1 MAMSN
6 SPAAATRPARSGGF
20 TSRKLAPYLFLAPF
34 LLLFIAFIVAPLVYA
49 FYMSLFRDTL
59 VGGRQFAGA
68 ASYIKVAG
76 DAKFWGGVWNLVL
89 FGIVQVPIMLGLALL
104 FAIVLDR
111 GQVYAKGVFRLGF
124 FLPYA
129 VPSVIATIIWGY
141 LYGPTFGP
149 FTQMAKA
156 FNLPPPDFL
165 SPGAMIFSLANI
177 VTWEYVGYNMVIYYA
192 ALKAI
197 PSDLAEASRI
207 DGASSWQFARL
218 IQLPLLWPAILLT
231 IIFSIN
237 GTLQLFNEPYLDA
250 RARQKHHQFELHA
263 EPLCL
268 FAGDSEPAVWLC
280 GRRLVRA
287 WHRDRRCLL
296 HLHPDHQPPSAGAM
310 MTATTDIATFEAARR
325 RPGERRRSRI
335 MLTLLLS
342 LFLVYS
348 FVPLV
353 YLVLSATKTNGD
365 LFTTF
370 GFGFGTEF
378 NLWQNLSDLFSARQ
392 RHLLRWMF
400 NSVLYS
406 TVAGLGAAIFATAAG
421 YAFAKFKFRGR
432 NLTFGLVLGAVFVPQ
447 TALVVPIFLL
457 LALSGLSDNPLGVI
471 LPSMISPIG
480 VYLMRV
486 YIEQGVDDELL
497 DAARVDGAGEF
508 LIFRAI
514 VLRLVAPGMVTVA
527 LLSFVGTW
535 NNYFLPL
542 IVLRSQEYQPITV
555 GLSTW
560 YQLAQQGGGGGQV
573 LFSIVITGALVSI
586 IPVIVVFL
594 LLQRFWQGGLT
605 AGAIK

>member
-1 MAMSN
+1 
-6 SPAAATRPARSGGF
+6 
-20 TSRKLAPYLFLAPF
+20 
-34 LLLFIAFIVAPLVYA
+34 
-49 FYMSLFRDTL
+49 
-59 VGGRQFAGA
+59 
-68 ASYIKVAG
+68 
-76 DAKFWGGVWNLVL
+76 
-89 FGIVQVPIMLGLALL
+89 
-104 FAIVLDR
+104 
-111 GQVYAKGVFRLGF
+111 
-124 FLPYA
+124 
-129 VPSVIATIIWGY
+129 
-141 LYGPTFGP
+141 
-149 FTQMAKA
+149 
-156 FNLPPPDFL
+156 
-165 SPGAMIFSLANI
+165 
-177 VTWEYVGYNMVIYYA
+177 
-192 ALKAI
+192 
-197 PSDLAEASRI
+197 
-207 DGASSWQFARL
+207 
-218 IQLPLLWPAILLT
+218 
-231 IIFSIN
+231 
-237 GTLQLFNEPYLDA
+237 
-250 RARQKHHQFELHA
+250 
-263 EPLCL
+263 
-268 FAGDSEPAVWLC
+268 
-280 GRRLVRA
+280 
-287 WHRDRRCLL
+287 
-296 HLHPDHQPPSAGAM
+296 
-310 MTATTDIATFEAARR
+310 MTATTDITTFEAARR
-325 RPGERRRSRI
+325 LPGERRHSRI

-348 FVPLV
+348 LAPLL

-365 LFTTF
+365 LFATF

-378 NLWQNLSDLFSARQ
+378 NLWQNLVDLFSRDNGMF
-392 RHLLRWMF
+392 LRWMV

-406 TVAGLGAAIFATAAG
+406 TISGAGAALLATAAG

-497 DAARVDGAGEF
+497 DAARIDGAGEF
-508 LIFRAI
+508 MIFRAI
-514 VLRLVAPGMVTVA
+514 VLRLVVPGMVTVA

-555 GLSTW
+555 GLATW

>member
-1 MAMSN
+1 MTE
-6 SPAAATRPARSGGF
+6 ATETYSLAPS
-20 TSRKLAPYLFLAPF
+20 TSR
-34 LLLFIAFIVAPLVYA
+34 
-49 FYMSLFRDTL
+49 
-59 VGGRQFAGA
+59 Q
-68 ASYIKVAG
+68 
-76 DAKFWGGVWNLVL
+76 
-89 FGIVQVPIMLGLALL
+89 
-104 FAIVLDR
+104 
-111 GQVYAKGVFRLGF
+111 
-124 FLPYA
+124 
-129 VPSVIATIIWGY
+129 
-141 LYGPTFGP
+141 
-149 FTQMAKA
+149 
-156 FNLPPPDFL
+156 
-165 SPGAMIFSLANI
+165 
-177 VTWEYVGYNMVIYYA
+177 
-192 ALKAI
+192 
-197 PSDLAEASRI
+197 
-207 DGASSWQFARL
+207 
-218 IQLPLLWPAILLT
+218 
-231 IIFSIN
+231 
-237 GTLQLFNEPYLDA
+237 
-250 RARQKHHQFELHA
+250 
-263 EPLCL
+263 
-268 FAGDSEPAVWLC
+268 
-280 GRRLVRA
+280 
-287 WHRDRRCLL
+287 
-296 HLHPDHQPPSAGAM
+296 
-310 MTATTDIATFEAARR
+310 
-325 RPGERRRSRI
+325 PGERRRSKI
-335 MLTLLLS
+335 MLTLLL
-342 LFLVYS
+342 LVFLVYT
-348 FVPLV
+348 FIPLA

-378 NLWQNLSDLFSARQ
+378 NLWQNLSDLFSRDDGIFS
-392 RHLLRWMF
+392 RWMF
-400 NSVLYS
+400 NSILYATIS
-406 TVAGLGAAIFATAAG
+406 GVGAALLATAAG

-457 LALSGLSDNPLGVI
+457 LAISGLSDNPLGVI

-555 GLSTW
+555 GLANW

-586 IPVIVVFL
+586 IPVVVVFL

>member
-1 MAMSN
+1 
-6 SPAAATRPARSGGF
+6 
-20 TSRKLAPYLFLAPF
+20 
-34 LLLFIAFIVAPLVYA
+34 
-49 FYMSLFRDTL
+49 
-59 VGGRQFAGA
+59 
-68 ASYIKVAG
+68 
-76 DAKFWGGVWNLVL
+76 
-89 FGIVQVPIMLGLALL
+89 
-104 FAIVLDR
+104 
-111 GQVYAKGVFRLGF
+111 
-124 FLPYA
+124 
-129 VPSVIATIIWGY
+129 
-141 LYGPTFGP
+141 
-149 FTQMAKA
+149 
-156 FNLPPPDFL
+156 
-165 SPGAMIFSLANI
+165 
-177 VTWEYVGYNMVIYYA
+177 
-192 ALKAI
+192 
-197 PSDLAEASRI
+197 
-207 DGASSWQFARL
+207 
-218 IQLPLLWPAILLT
+218 
-231 IIFSIN
+231 
-237 GTLQLFNEPYLDA
+237 
-250 RARQKHHQFELHA
+250 
-263 EPLCL
+263 
-268 FAGDSEPAVWLC
+268 
-280 GRRLVRA
+280 
-287 WHRDRRCLL
+287 
-296 HLHPDHQPPSAGAM
+296 
-310 MTATTDIATFEAARR
+310 MTATTDITPFETARR

-342 LFLVYS
+342 VFLVYS
-348 FVPLV
+348 LAPLV

-365 LFTTF
+365 LFATF

-378 NLWQNLSDLFSARQ
+378 NLWQNLVDLFSRDNG
-392 RHLLRWMF
+392 LFLRWMV
-400 NSVLYS
+400 NSVVYS
-406 TVAGLGAAIFATAAG
+406 TISGAGAALLATAAG

-486 YIEQGVDDELL
+486 YIEQGVDNELL
-497 DAARVDGAGEF
+497 DAARIDGAGEF
-508 LIFRAI
+508 MIFRAI

-586 IPVIVVFL
+586 IPVIIVFL

>member
-1 MAMSN
+1 
-6 SPAAATRPARSGGF
+6 
-20 TSRKLAPYLFLAPF
+20 
-34 LLLFIAFIVAPLVYA
+34 
-49 FYMSLFRDTL
+49 
-59 VGGRQFAGA
+59 
-68 ASYIKVAG
+68 
-76 DAKFWGGVWNLVL
+76 
-89 FGIVQVPIMLGLALL
+89 
-104 FAIVLDR
+104 
-111 GQVYAKGVFRLGF
+111 
-124 FLPYA
+124 
-129 VPSVIATIIWGY
+129 
-141 LYGPTFGP
+141 
-149 FTQMAKA
+149 
-156 FNLPPPDFL
+156 
-165 SPGAMIFSLANI
+165 
-177 VTWEYVGYNMVIYYA
+177 
-192 ALKAI
+192 
-197 PSDLAEASRI
+197 
-207 DGASSWQFARL
+207 
-218 IQLPLLWPAILLT
+218 
-231 IIFSIN
+231 
-237 GTLQLFNEPYLDA
+237 
-250 RARQKHHQFELHA
+250 
-263 EPLCL
+263 
-268 FAGDSEPAVWLC
+268 
-280 GRRLVRA
+280 
-287 WHRDRRCLL
+287 
-296 HLHPDHQPPSAGAM
+296 

-325 RPGERRRSRI
+325 LPGERQRSRI

-348 FVPLV
+348 LAPLL

-365 LFTTF
+365 LFATF

-378 NLWQNLSDLFSARQ
+378 NLWQNLVDLFSRDNGMF
-392 RHLLRWMF
+392 LRWMV

-406 TVAGLGAAIFATAAG
+406 TISGAGAALLATAAG

-497 DAARVDGAGEF
+497 DAARIDGAGEF
-508 LIFRAI
+508 MIFRAI

-555 GLSTW
+555 GLATW

>member
-1 MAMSN
+1 
-6 SPAAATRPARSGGF
+6 
-20 TSRKLAPYLFLAPF
+20 
-34 LLLFIAFIVAPLVYA
+34 
-49 FYMSLFRDTL
+49 
-59 VGGRQFAGA
+59 
-68 ASYIKVAG
+68 
-76 DAKFWGGVWNLVL
+76 
-89 FGIVQVPIMLGLALL
+89 
-104 FAIVLDR
+104 
-111 GQVYAKGVFRLGF
+111 
-124 FLPYA
+124 
-129 VPSVIATIIWGY
+129 
-141 LYGPTFGP
+141 
-149 FTQMAKA
+149 
-156 FNLPPPDFL
+156 
-165 SPGAMIFSLANI
+165 
-177 VTWEYVGYNMVIYYA
+177 
-192 ALKAI
+192 
-197 PSDLAEASRI
+197 
-207 DGASSWQFARL
+207 
-218 IQLPLLWPAILLT
+218 
-231 IIFSIN
+231 
-237 GTLQLFNEPYLDA
+237 
-250 RARQKHHQFELHA
+250 
-263 EPLCL
+263 
-268 FAGDSEPAVWLC
+268 
-280 GRRLVRA
+280 
-287 WHRDRRCLL
+287 
-296 HLHPDHQPPSAGAM
+296 M
-310 MTATTDIATFEAARR
+310 MTATTDIATFEAVRR

-348 FVPLV
+348 LAPLV

-365 LFTTF
+365 LFATF

-378 NLWQNLSDLFSARQ
+378 NLWQNLVDLFSRDSGMF
-392 RHLLRWMF
+392 LRWMF
-400 NSVLYS
+400 NSVAYS
-406 TVAGLGAAIFATAAG
+406 TISGAGAALLATAAG

-497 DAARVDGAGEF
+497 DAARIDGAGEF
-508 LIFRAI
+508 MIFRAI

>member
-1 MAMSN
+1 
-6 SPAAATRPARSGGF
+6 
-20 TSRKLAPYLFLAPF
+20 
-34 LLLFIAFIVAPLVYA
+34 
-49 FYMSLFRDTL
+49 
-59 VGGRQFAGA
+59 
-68 ASYIKVAG
+68 
-76 DAKFWGGVWNLVL
+76 
-89 FGIVQVPIMLGLALL
+89 
-104 FAIVLDR
+104 
-111 GQVYAKGVFRLGF
+111 
-124 FLPYA
+124 
-129 VPSVIATIIWGY
+129 
-141 LYGPTFGP
+141 
-149 FTQMAKA
+149 
-156 FNLPPPDFL
+156 
-165 SPGAMIFSLANI
+165 
-177 VTWEYVGYNMVIYYA
+177 
-192 ALKAI
+192 
-197 PSDLAEASRI
+197 
-207 DGASSWQFARL
+207 
-218 IQLPLLWPAILLT
+218 
-231 IIFSIN
+231 
-237 GTLQLFNEPYLDA
+237 
-250 RARQKHHQFELHA
+250 
-263 EPLCL
+263 
-268 FAGDSEPAVWLC
+268 
-280 GRRLVRA
+280 
-287 WHRDRRCLL
+287 
-296 HLHPDHQPPSAGAM
+296 

-325 RPGERRRSRI
+325 VPGERRRSRI

-348 FVPLV
+348 LAPLV

-365 LFTTF
+365 LFATF

-378 NLWQNLSDLFSARQ
+378 NLWQNLVDLFSRDNGMFS
-392 RHLLRWMF
+392 RWMF

-432 NLTFGLVLGAVFVPQ
+432 NLIFGLVLGAVFVPQ

-497 DAARVDGAGEF
+497 DAARIDGAGEF
-508 LIFRAI
+508 MIFRAI

-605 AGAIK
+605 AGSIK

>member
-1 MAMSN
+1 
-6 SPAAATRPARSGGF
+6 
-20 TSRKLAPYLFLAPF
+20 
-34 LLLFIAFIVAPLVYA
+34 
-49 FYMSLFRDTL
+49 
-59 VGGRQFAGA
+59 
-68 ASYIKVAG
+68 
-76 DAKFWGGVWNLVL
+76 
-89 FGIVQVPIMLGLALL
+89 
-104 FAIVLDR
+104 
-111 GQVYAKGVFRLGF
+111 
-124 FLPYA
+124 
-129 VPSVIATIIWGY
+129 
-141 LYGPTFGP
+141 
-149 FTQMAKA
+149 
-156 FNLPPPDFL
+156 
-165 SPGAMIFSLANI
+165 
-177 VTWEYVGYNMVIYYA
+177 
-192 ALKAI
+192 
-197 PSDLAEASRI
+197 
-207 DGASSWQFARL
+207 
-218 IQLPLLWPAILLT
+218 
-231 IIFSIN
+231 
-237 GTLQLFNEPYLDA
+237 
-250 RARQKHHQFELHA
+250 
-263 EPLCL
+263 
-268 FAGDSEPAVWLC
+268 
-280 GRRLVRA
+280 
-287 WHRDRRCLL
+287 
-296 HLHPDHQPPSAGAM
+296 
-310 MTATTDIATFEAARR
+310 MTATTDIARFEAARR

-348 FVPLV
+348 LAPLV

-365 LFTTF
+365 LFATF

-378 NLWQNLSDLFSARQ
+378 NLWQNLVDLFSRDNGMFS
-392 RHLLRWMF
+392 RWMF

-406 TVAGLGAAIFATAAG
+406 TVAGLGAAIFATSAG

-432 NLTFGLVLGAVFVPQ
+432 NLIFGLVLGAVFVPQ

-486 YIEQGVDDELL
+486 YIDQGVDDELL
-497 DAARVDGAGEF
+497 DAARIDGAGEF
-508 LIFRAI
+508 MIFRAI

-573 LFSIVITGALVSI
+573 LFSVVITGALVSI
-586 IPVIVVFL
+586 IPVIIVFL

>member
-1 MAMSN
+1 MTE
-6 SPAAATRPARSGGF
+6 ATETYSLAPS
-20 TSRKLAPYLFLAPF
+20 TSRL
-34 LLLFIAFIVAPLVYA
+34 
-49 FYMSLFRDTL
+49 
-59 VGGRQFAGA
+59 
-68 ASYIKVAG
+68 
-76 DAKFWGGVWNLVL
+76 
-89 FGIVQVPIMLGLALL
+89 
-104 FAIVLDR
+104 
-111 GQVYAKGVFRLGF
+111 
-124 FLPYA
+124 
-129 VPSVIATIIWGY
+129 
-141 LYGPTFGP
+141 
-149 FTQMAKA
+149 
-156 FNLPPPDFL
+156 
-165 SPGAMIFSLANI
+165 
-177 VTWEYVGYNMVIYYA
+177 
-192 ALKAI
+192 
-197 PSDLAEASRI
+197 
-207 DGASSWQFARL
+207 
-218 IQLPLLWPAILLT
+218 
-231 IIFSIN
+231 
-237 GTLQLFNEPYLDA
+237 
-250 RARQKHHQFELHA
+250 
-263 EPLCL
+263 
-268 FAGDSEPAVWLC
+268 
-280 GRRLVRA
+280 
-287 WHRDRRCLL
+287 
-296 HLHPDHQPPSAGAM
+296 
-310 MTATTDIATFEAARR
+310 
-325 RPGERRRSRI
+325 PGERRRSKI
-335 MLTLLLS
+335 ILTLLLVV
-342 LFLVYS
+342 FLVYA
-348 FVPLV
+348 FTPLV

-378 NLWQNLSDLFSARQ
+378 NLWQNLSDLFARDNGVF
-392 RHLLRWMF
+392 LRWMF
-400 NSVLYS
+400 NSVLYATIS
-406 TVAGLGAAIFATAAG
+406 GVGAALLATAAG

-432 NLTFGLVLGAVFVPQ
+432 TLTFGLVLGAVFVPQ

-497 DAARVDGAGEF
+497 DAGRIDGAGEF

-555 GLSTW
+555 GLATW

>member
-1 MAMSN
+1 
-6 SPAAATRPARSGGF
+6 
-20 TSRKLAPYLFLAPF
+20 
-34 LLLFIAFIVAPLVYA
+34 
-49 FYMSLFRDTL
+49 
-59 VGGRQFAGA
+59 
-68 ASYIKVAG
+68 
-76 DAKFWGGVWNLVL
+76 
-89 FGIVQVPIMLGLALL
+89 
-104 FAIVLDR
+104 
-111 GQVYAKGVFRLGF
+111 
-124 FLPYA
+124 
-129 VPSVIATIIWGY
+129 
-141 LYGPTFGP
+141 
-149 FTQMAKA
+149 
-156 FNLPPPDFL
+156 
-165 SPGAMIFSLANI
+165 
-177 VTWEYVGYNMVIYYA
+177 
-192 ALKAI
+192 
-197 PSDLAEASRI
+197 
-207 DGASSWQFARL
+207 
-218 IQLPLLWPAILLT
+218 
-231 IIFSIN
+231 
-237 GTLQLFNEPYLDA
+237 
-250 RARQKHHQFELHA
+250 
-263 EPLCL
+263 
-268 FAGDSEPAVWLC
+268 
-280 GRRLVRA
+280 
-287 WHRDRRCLL
+287 
-296 HLHPDHQPPSAGAM
+296 
-310 MTATTDIATFEAARR
+310 MTAITDIATFEAAKRQ
-325 RPGERRRSRI
+325 PGERRRSRI

-348 FVPLV
+348 LAPLV

-365 LFTTF
+365 LFATF

-378 NLWQNLSDLFSARQ
+378 NLWQNLVDLFSRDNGMF
-392 RHLLRWMF
+392 LRWMF

-432 NLTFGLVLGAVFVPQ
+432 NLIFGLVLGAVFVPQ

-457 LALSGLSDNPLGVI
+457 LALSGLSDNPMGVI

-497 DAARVDGAGEF
+497 DAARIDGAGEF
-508 LIFRAI
+508 MIFRAI

-555 GLSTW
+555 GLATW

-605 AGAIK
+605 AGSIK